1 MRARTCTPCL
11 IQQDNNGDF
20 GPQETAR
27 HKLSKRELNVPM
39 KTFCEA
45 TYMGQ
50 N

>member
-1 MRARTCTPCL
+1 MRAVTCTPCL
-11 IQQDNNGDF
+11 IQRDKTWDF
-20 GPQETAR
+20 GPQEILR
-27 HKLSKRELNVPM
+27 HKLSKRQHNVPK